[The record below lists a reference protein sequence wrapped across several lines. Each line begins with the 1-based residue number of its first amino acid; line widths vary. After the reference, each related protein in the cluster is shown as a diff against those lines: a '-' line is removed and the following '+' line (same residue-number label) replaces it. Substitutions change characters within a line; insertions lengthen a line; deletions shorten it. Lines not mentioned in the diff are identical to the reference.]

1 MVLNMVKSM
10 AKLNVIIAE
19 LKTKIAEFIQNQI
32 DLEVIYNPIETTEIP
47 NLETDMIK
55 LVGDVRNIQTVEIP
69 ALEIAVAK

>member
-1 MVLNMVKSM
+1 M

>member
-1 MVLNMVKSM
+1 MVKSM